1 MPFERR
7 LAMSERLYR
16 AQILIE
22 QRQRKTLAQIAR
34 QEGRSISDVARE
46 LIRLGLEARN
56 ETPEMRW
63 RKRDRALARAAELR
77 AAILRRRGGR
87 PLDIDPAELIR
98 SMREERDA
106 AISRGL
112 TDHRD

>member
-1 MPFERR
+1 MG
-7 LAMSERLYR
+7 ERLYR
-16 AQILIE
+16 AQLLIE

-34 QEGRSISDVARE
+34 QEGRSMSDVARE
-46 LIRLGLEARN
+46 LIRLGLEARS

-63 RKRDRALARAAELR
+63 RRRDRALARAAELR

-87 PLDIDPAELIR
+87 PLDIDVADLIR

-106 AISRGL
+106 SIISGL
-112 TDHRD
+112 TDDRD

>member
-1 MPFERR
+1 MPDKP
-7 LAMSERLYR
+7 YR

-22 QRQRKTLAQIAR
+22 QRQHKTLAQIAR
-34 QEGRSISDVARE
+34 QEGRSMSDVARE

-56 ETPEMRW
+56 DTPEMRW
-63 RKRDRALARAAELR
+63 RRRDRALEQAAELR

-87 PLDIDPAELIR
+87 PLNIDVADLIR

-106 AISRGL
+106 NIIRAL
-112 TDHRD
+112 TDDRD